1 MTWAL
6 HCEFLYYW
14 VPESAAMFSVGYG
27 LIFSRTNAK
36 NIIKLIF
43 SLLVQQLMP
52 CPFLVLS
59 SGDIIPPKEQ
69 DEWM

>member
-1 MTWAL
+1 
-6 HCEFLYYW
+6 
-14 VPESAAMFSVGYG
+14 MFSVGYG